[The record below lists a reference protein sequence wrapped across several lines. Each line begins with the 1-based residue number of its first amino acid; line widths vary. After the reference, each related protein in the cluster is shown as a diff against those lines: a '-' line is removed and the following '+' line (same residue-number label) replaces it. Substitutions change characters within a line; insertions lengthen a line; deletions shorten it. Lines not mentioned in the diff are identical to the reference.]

1 MKVLHINSVC
11 GIGSTGRI
19 CTDIA
24 RLLEYE
30 GHNCRIGYGRKSVPK
45 EYEEISV
52 CIGTALDVINHALIS
67 RVLDNSGFGSVRA
80 TKKFIDWIESY
91 NPDIIHIHNLHG
103 YYINIELLFDYL
115 KHKRKPIVWTLH
127 DCWPFTGH

>member
-103 YYINIELLFDYL
+103 Y
-115 KHKRKPIVWTLH
+115 
-127 DCWPFTGH
+127 